1 MSDWAKTDRHATS
14 VYPFRRRKRW
24 WRKFAS
30 PRWLLIAAPA
40 LLLPLLAVALFEDDE
55 QPTPIEQALSAL
67 PLPGDAVLPKGGKR
81 FSLLGNTTRGVTP
94 SATLQIY
101 NNSARAEA
109 ERIDQ
114 RATVGAGDQDIVDFD
129 SATYAALHPRSLAG
143 EDLMVGDLALLTQSF
158 TPDLS
163 YIYFLEFCNA
173 TPDDRTYTTKLSD
186 LPLSSGILNALS
198 TLQPGSGLSSY
209 CKRVG

>member
-1 MSDWAKTDRHATS
+1 MSDWATTDRHTTS

-40 LLLPLLAVALFEDDE
+40 LLLPLLAVTLFEEDD
-55 QPTPIEQALSAL
+55 QPSAIEQALAAL
-67 PLPGDAVLPKGGKR
+67 PLPGDAVLPAGGKR
-81 FSLLGNTTRGVTP
+81 IALLGKDARRVPP
-94 SATLQIY
+94 SASLQIY

-114 RATVGAGDQDIVDFD
+114 RQTVVAGDEDIVDFD
-129 SATYAALHPRSLAG
+129 SATYAALHPRRLAG

-158 TPDLS
+158 APDLS

-173 TPDDRTYTTKLSD
+173 TPDDRAFNTKLSD
-186 LPLSSGILNALS
+186 LPLSSGVLTALS
-198 TLQPGSGLSSY
+198 TLQPGAGLASY